1 MLRPGIDLGLGE
13 GFVPPM
19 RLLSCL
25 ALTLASAA
33 LPAQDFDFKGV
44 PADYAITFAT
54 SGTRGL
60 KVSDSPE
67 AKAFKARMEK
77 TVAGLDPSAK
87 NSKEMQEAIK
97 LATGIDLESP
107 DNRIAGGVSLDA
119 AGQLSGGI
127 ILRARHDSKKLSA
140 HAVAKKVGTLQAGPT
155 KGWNG
160 PELLSSL
167 GDELAKAAKDF
178 PAPATAPGAPASEP
192 IGVFDLDESTLVIA
206 QPKEAARIIALLK
219 GQGAS
224 YALHSSLRP
233 QVSATGRPYAVVS
246 VNAAKL
252 PANPQLTSSG
262 FQGAVFAMGESG
274 SNQVMKVSAY
284 FTTKEKAAPLAQ
296 QAQGMLAMAP
306 MMLAGDPT
314 KPQSDEDK
322 AMMAILGELLAGIQ
336 PVEANGNQVTLTGK
350 WDTLKLFGLLEKV
363 IALGAAKAKAAPQP
377 VTK

>member
-1 MLRPGIDLGLGE
+1 
-13 GFVPPM
+13 M
-19 RLLSCL
+19 RILSAL
-25 ALTLASAA
+25 ALLATAV

-60 KVSDSPE
+60 KISDSAE

-77 TVAGLDPSAK
+77 AVAGLEPGAK
-87 NSKEMQEAIK
+87 SSKEMQEAIK

-107 DNRIAGGVSLDA
+107 DNRIAGGVSIDA

-127 ILRARHDSKKLSA
+127 ILRARHDGKKLSA
-140 HAVAKKVGTLQAGPT
+140 HASLKKVGTVQAGAT

-160 PELLSSL
+160 QELLSSL
-167 GDELAKAAKDF
+167 SDDLAKAAKDF
-178 PAPATAPGAPASEP
+178 PAPPAGAPASEP
-192 IGVFDLDESTLVIA
+192 IGVFDVDDNTLIIA
-206 QPKEAARIIALLK
+206 QPKEAVRIIALLK
-219 GQGAS
+219 GQGSS

-233 QVSATGRPYAVVS
+233 QVSATGRPYAILS

-252 PANPQLTSSG
+252 PANPELANSG
-262 FQGAVFAMGESG
+262 FQGAIFAMGESA
-274 SNQVMKVSAY
+274 SDQVMKISAY

-314 KPQSDEDK
+314 KPQTEEDK
-322 AMMAILGELLAGIQ
+322 AMMAIVGELLVGIQ
-336 PVEANGNQVTLTGK
+336 PIEAKGNQVTLTAK
-350 WDTLKLFGLLEKV
+350 WDTLKLFGMLEKV
-363 IALGAAKAKAAPQP
+363 VALGAAKAKSAPQP
-377 VTK
+377 TTK

>member
-1 MLRPGIDLGLGE
+1 
-13 GFVPPM
+13 
-19 RLLSCL
+19 
-25 ALTLASAA
+25 
-33 LPAQDFDFKGV
+33 
-44 PADYAITFAT
+44 
-54 SGTRGL
+54 
-60 KVSDSPE
+60 
-67 AKAFKARMEK
+67 
-77 TVAGLDPSAK
+77 
-87 NSKEMQEAIK
+87 
-97 LATGIDLESP
+97 
-107 DNRIAGGVSLDA
+107 
-119 AGQLSGGI
+119 
-127 ILRARHDSKKLSA
+127 
-140 HAVAKKVGTLQAGPT
+140 
-155 KGWNG
+155 
-160 PELLSSL
+160 
-167 GDELAKAAKDF
+167 
-178 PAPATAPGAPASEP
+178 
-192 IGVFDLDESTLVIA
+192 
-206 QPKEAARIIALLK
+206 
-219 GQGAS
+219 
-224 YALHSSLRP
+224 
-233 QVSATGRPYAVVS
+233 VSATGRPYAVVS